1 MYQDYLV
8 KMRSLQDTENN
19 RNKEGSPASRTPYL
33 KNFEKQSSTTKHSAK
48 PSARVMNLSD

>member
-1 MYQDYLV
+1 MHQDYLV

-33 KNFEKQSSTTKHSAK
+33 KNFEQQSSTTKHSAK
-48 PSARVMNLSD
+48 PSARVMSLSD